1 MKIGF
6 KYSDKRYRISR
17 TLHWTTFIVLGIS
30 AWYAYPHGFLVSKVN
45 MTAHIDWSWI
55 ATVVVACRIAWRL
68 YSHVYSHGPKGTDQ
82 APPLVKA
89 FKVLAD
95 VLRVIPLLITATG
108 VGVIWS
114 LGRDVL
120 AFGVPVA
127 TELAERSQDLQTAME
142 VAHIGLWY
150 FFIALLALHV
160 IMALER

>member
-55 ATVVVACRIAWRL
+55 ATGVVACRIAWRL
-68 YSHVYSHGPKGTDQ
+68 YSHGPKGTDQ
-82 APPLVKA
+82 APPLIKA

-95 VLRVIPLLITATG
+95 VLRLMPLLITVTG

-120 AFGVPVA
+120 AFGVPMA

-142 VAHIGLWY
+142 VAHIGLRY

-160 IMALER
+160 IMALGR

>member
-30 AWYAYPHGFLVSKVN
+30 AWYAYPHGFLVSKVD
-45 MTAHIDWSWI
+45 MKSHIDWSWI
-55 ATVVVACRIAWRL
+55 ATGVVACRIAWRL
-68 YSHVYSHGPKGTDQ
+68 YSRPKETDQ
-82 APPLVKA
+82 APPLIKA

-95 VLRVIPLLITATG
+95 VLRLIPLLITATG

-120 AFGVPVA
+120 AFGVPMA